1 MDTIGGFSSI
11 VFFGGYKIKMISSLI
26 YSNGGLIM
34 KNEKEYKLIA
44 DNLKDMLDSGKSISE
59 ILKMSNW
66 KKKKCYINK
75 LMSCGGKNEKN
86 SYNF

>member
-1 MDTIGGFSSI
+1 
-11 VFFGGYKIKMISSLI
+11 
-26 YSNGGLIM
+26 M

-66 KKKKCYINK
+66 KKKKCYIEDENNIK
-75 LMSCGGKNEKN
+75 Q
-86 SYNF
+86 